1 MMDMENPEIEAEEI
15 DAEAPE
21 TEQERPEDAAARQE
35 AEAEARKYGWR
46 PKAEFDRDPDG
57 WVDASRFLELPST
70 NVKMLR
76 DAKRE
81 LQQQLE
87 AERKDRAEAFARI
100 EATQAAVANRIREQE
115 RVKFEAEREQL
126 LRAKREAAASH
137 DLDRYDQ
144 LSRKEALMKP
154 PQDIVSAQVS
164 QEPQRY
170 PEVEDYRAKNEWAQD
185 PALWNEAYQAVNAAI
200 QFGKPFSSAQEQLVY
215 AEGVMRRKYP
225 HMFQAA
231 PAAAISR
238 VDGGGLATGRRVGRG
253 ADDLPPEAKKV
264 AAEYVKEGIYKSMAE
279 YAADYFA
286 QGAN

>member
-1 MMDMENPEIEAEEI
+1 MMDMDNPEIEAEEI
-15 DAEAPE
+15 EAEAPE
-21 TEQERPEDAAARQE
+21 AEQERPEDAAARQE

-81 LQQQLE
+81 LQSQLE
-87 AERKDRAEAFARI
+87 AERKDRAEAFARM
-100 EATQAAVANRIREQE
+100 ESAQRAVAERIRQQE
-115 RVKFEAEREQL
+115 RAKFEAEREQL

-144 LSRKEALMKP
+144 LSRKEAMMKP
-154 PQDIVSAQVS
+154 PEDIAPAQQ
-164 QEPQRY
+164 QEAPRY
-170 PEVEDYRAKNEWAQD
+170 PEVESYRAKNDWAQD
-185 PALWNEAYQAVNAAI
+185 PALWSEASFAVDAAMRSGTR
-200 QFGKPFSSAQEQLVY
+200 FNTAQEQLVY
-215 AEGVMRRKYP
+215 AESVMKRKYP

-231 PAAAISR
+231 PVAAISR
-238 VDGGGLATGRRVGRG
+238 VDGGGLATGRRAGRG

-264 AAEYVKEGIYKSMAE
+264 AAEYVKEGIYKNLAE

-286 QGAN
+286 QETTR